1 MDINHGIPGDLWAS
15 NDTVCPKT
23 ATAGGMFVSHTVQA
37 NTRKSKIS
45 PDQFIKSIGK
55 RLYEVINMINLVDFR
70 KQKGIFFEADH
81 HSPLS
86 MEQKQNFQG
95 LSYFQENPALRFDLE
110 VKPFDEH
117 DQVQMQTSTGEIKD
131 YLKYG
136 RFRFEVEGIAAELTV
151 YTSDDGEAFVPFRDK
166 TSGKETYGAGR
177 YLELEHYDGNNFQVD
192 FNLAYNPWCA
202 YSPDYSC
209 PIPPEENRLSVPIQA
224 GEKNFDQPVH

>member
-1 MDINHGIPGDLWAS
+1 MIDL
-15 NDTVCPKT
+15 T
-23 ATAGGMFVSHTVQA
+23 
-37 NTRKSKIS
+37 
-45 PDQFIKSIGK
+45 
-55 RLYEVINMINLVDFR
+55 DFR
-70 KQKGIFFEADH
+70 KQKDSFFEADH

-110 VKPFDEH
+110 VEPFDEH
-117 DQVQMQTSTGEIKD
+117 NQVQMQTSTGEIKD

-136 RFRFEVEGIAAELTV
+136 RFRFEVEGITTELTV
-151 YTSDDGEAFVPFRDK
+151 YTSDDGEAFVPFKDK

-177 YLELEHYDGNNFQVD
+177 YLELEHQNGNHFQVD

-209 PIPPEENRLSVPIQA
+209 PIPPEENRLSVSIHA
-224 GEKNFDQPVH
+224 GERNFDQQVH

>member
-1 MDINHGIPGDLWAS
+1 MVPYKRELNWKIGGKVKS
-15 NDTVCPKT
+15 NPLSKQFPYSAHKT
-23 ATAGGMFVSHTVQA
+23 SR
-37 NTRKSKIS
+37 NSKIS
-45 PDQFIKSIGK
+45 PDQFIKGICIK
-55 RLYEVINMINLVDFR
+55 FCEVKTMINVVDVR
-70 KQKGIFFEADH
+70 KQKDNFFEADH

-86 MEQKQNFQG
+86 LEQKQNFQG

-136 RFRFEVEGIAAELTV
+136 RFQFEVEGIAAELTV

-224 GEKNFDQPVH
+224 GEKIYDPYQDI